1 MYIVGIGSVKTKINV
16 EGSSSKI
23 KVAQGDD
30 FQIIVKAVDNQSDPM
45 SIINVFQFD
54 VSKSARKA
62 EMASLATFGGQNNNK
77 LKLVEYTAKK
87 YGENS
92 YILTLQNPPTGE
104 FGITVRNPN
113 NKDEKNIIVA
123 CFGID

>member
-92 YILTLQNPPTGE
+92 YILTEVELMRQAIVYPLEYLSKKTEN
-104 FGITVRNPN
+104 IT
-113 NKDEKNIIVA
+113 
-123 CFGID
+123 